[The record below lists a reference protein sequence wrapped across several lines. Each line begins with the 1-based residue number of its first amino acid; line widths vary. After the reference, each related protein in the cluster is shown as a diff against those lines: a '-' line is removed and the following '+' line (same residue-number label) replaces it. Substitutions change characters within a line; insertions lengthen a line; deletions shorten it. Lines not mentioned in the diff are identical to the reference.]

1 MANGMKRHVSAAV
14 CVAVGLGSIAG
25 GQAPAPNPKTSANP
39 ELAKQIAALVS
50 DPAVVRAHWGV
61 MVTTLDGKPIYSLNE
76 GQYFQP
82 ASNNKIYTTT
92 AALALLGPER
102 TFVTKAVA
110 RGMLEGAG
118 KKLSGDLALVGDG
131 DANLSGRVFPYVI
144 PGSVPKT
151 DAPPP
156 DPLRYLAEMAD
167 TVAATGLKVITGD
180 VVGDDT
186 LFPWEPYPVGW
197 AITDTV
203 PGYGAPVSALTVSDN
218 QIEVTVIPAAVAGQ
232 PATVTISPGMPYY
245 TIDASVDTLPAKSGG
260 AVQITRPL
268 GSKVLRIRGS
278 IAVDAKPREQDIAIQ
293 DPAEYA
299 AMAFKELL
307 EARGITVKG
316 VARAQHDVEERH
328 GATGKQ
334 AALPAGLFDGTMAG
348 CADTST
354 TSPGE
359 TVLAM
364 HRSVTLGDDVTATL
378 KASQNLHAELL
389 LHQIAKR
396 LTCDGS
402 AAQGTRVVRGFLE
415 HIGIDGAD
423 YIGFDGSGLSEH
435 DLVTPRAT
443 AALLHYATTQPWFAA
458 WKAGLPLGGV
468 DGTLANRFSKPP
480 LKGHV
485 YAKTGTLGEGRALG
499 GYLDCASGKTVIF
512 SIMESSHA
520 PSGGADAQILDGIVE
535 AIQAAE

>member
-1 MANGMKRHVSAAV
+1 MTNSVKRHVTVAV
-14 CVAVGLGSIAG
+14 CVTVGLGSMAG
-25 GQAPAPNPKTSANP
+25 GQAPASKTAANP
-39 ELAKQIAALVS
+39 ELARQIAALVS

-61 MVTTLDGKPIYSLNE
+61 MVTTLEGKPIYSLNE

-82 ASNNKIYTTT
+82 ASNSKIYTTT
-92 AALALLGPER
+92 AALALLGPQRSFE
-102 TFVTKAVA
+102 TNVVA
-110 RGMLEGAG
+110 RGTLEGAG

-131 DANLSGRVFPYVI
+131 DANISARVFPYLI
-144 PGSVPKT
+144 PSLVPKT

-186 LFPWEPYPVGW
+186 AFPWEPYPVGW
-197 AITDTV
+197 AISDTV

-245 TIDASVDTLPAKSGG
+245 TIDAIVDTLPAKSGG

-268 GSKVLRIRGS
+268 GSKVLTIRGS

-299 AMAFKELL
+299 AMALKGLL
-307 EARGITVKG
+307 EARGIEVKG
-316 VARAQHDVEERH
+316 VARAQHDVEERR
-328 GATGKQ
+328 GTMGKQ
-334 AALPAGLFDGTMAG
+334 AALPAGLFDGTVAA
-348 CADTST
+348 CAEAPRSV
-354 TSPGE
+354 SGE

-396 LTCDGS
+396 LTCNGS
-402 AAQGTRVVRGFLE
+402 TAQGTKVVRSFLE

-423 YIGFDGSGLSEH
+423 YVGFDGSGLSEH

-468 DGTLANRFSKPP
+468 DGTLANRFLKPP

-520 PSGGADAQILDGIVE
+520 PSGGADAQILDSIVA

>member
-1 MANGMKRHVSAAV
+1 MAISVNRQISAAVCLAVGLVSAAV
-14 CVAVGLGSIAG
+14 
-25 GQAPAPNPKTSANP
+25 GQAPAPTMAADSA
-39 ELAKQIAALVS
+39 LARRIAALVS

-92 AALALLGPER
+92 AALSLLGSDR
-102 TFVTKAVA
+102 TFVTKVVA
-110 RGMLEGAG
+110 RGAIGVGG
-118 KKLSGDLALVGDG
+118 KTLSGDLALVGDG

-167 TVAATGLKVITGD
+167 AVAATGLKAITGD

-186 LFPWEPYPVGW
+186 AFPWEPYPVGW

-203 PGYGAPVSALTVSDN
+203 LGYGAPVSALTISDN

-245 TIDASVDTLPAKSGG
+245 TIDANVETLPAKSGG

-268 GSKVLRIRGS
+268 GSKVLTIRGS

-299 AMAFKELL
+299 AMALKGLL
-307 EARGITVKG
+307 EARGIEVKG
-316 VARAQHDVEERH
+316 VARALHDVEERR
-328 GATGKQ
+328 GAMGKQ
-334 AALPAGLFDGTMAG
+334 AALPAGLFDGTMPG
-348 CADTST
+348 CAEPPKTV
-354 TSPGE
+354 PGE
-359 TVLAM
+359 TVLAT
-364 HRSVTLGDDVTATL
+364 HRSVSLGDDVTATL

-389 LHQIAKR
+389 LHQLAKR
-396 LTCDGS
+396 LTCNGS
-402 AAQGTRVVRGFLE
+402 TTQGTKIVRGFLE
-415 HIGIDGAD
+415 HIGIDPAD
-423 YIGFDGSGLSEH
+423 YVGFDGSGLSEH

-468 DGTLANRFSKPP
+468 DGTLANRFLNPP

-520 PSGGADAQILDGIVE
+520 PSGSADAQILDSIVA